1 MSRIVH
7 DVSSVA
13 LGGWVA
19 DDMRL
24 NFQSSVRA
32 IFSEFHHL
40 TLALALAPE
49 NGGEGTGM

>member
-1 MSRIVH
+1 MSQIVQ

-19 DDMRL
+19 YDMRL

-40 TLALALAPE
+40 TLALAPE
-49 NGGEGTGM
+49 NSGEGTGM